1 LSEGLKLQLHARSIL
16 LPHPSAGML
25 HIEAPLSP
33 EMKEGFRKF
42 GFSEDEADAEPFAR
56 RQTKRR

>member
-1 LSEGLKLQLHARSIL
+1 MTAGSGL
-16 LPHPSAGML
+16 L

-42 GFSEDEADAEPFAR
+42 GFSEDEADQDPFVR
-56 RQTKRR
+56 RQAKRR